1 MDIKTEL
8 KMAIET
14 KLKMAIKTE
23 LFQKKKGDYG
33 DNYEM
38 HYFEQYKLC
47 VEMADRISSR
57 RHSANSFFLS
67 VNTAIIAMISYFQS
81 AETSN
86 VYYLLVG
93 VAGMA
98 LCFTWHRLIQSYK
111 NLNREKFRVVK
122 ALEKRLPVAP
132 YCTERKLRKISELYR
147 PFTTDEMVVPWI
159 FGILHFCVFAFF
171 AHALLCG

>member
-8 KMAIET
+8 FKE
-14 KLKMAIKTE
+14 
-23 LFQKKKGDYG
+23 KKEDYG

-57 RHSANSFFLS
+57 RHFANTFFLS
-67 VNTAIIAMISYFQS
+67 VNTTIIAMIIYSQNVV
-81 AETSN
+81 TSN
-86 VYYLLVG
+86 TNTNTYTYYLLVSM
-93 VAGMA
+93 AGMA
-98 LCFTWHRLIQSYK
+98 LCVIWWRLIKLYK
-111 NLNREKFRVVK
+111 NLNREKFKVVK
-122 ALEKRLPVAP
+122 ALEERLPVAP
-132 YCTERKLRKISELYR
+132 YCTELELRKNSGKYST
-147 PFTTDEMVVPWI
+147 FTTVEMVVPWI